1 VDKLPEE
8 ADDFSGL
15 AEEARR
21 TGQKWDIVFVAGMA
35 GRAGIAPSSDE
46 AEQPL
51 LLMVEAVRSGHIGNF
66 AAFNRAGEAVR
77 LTPAGV
83 K

>member
-1 VDKLPEE
+1 
-8 ADDFSGL
+8 
-15 AEEARR
+15 
-21 TGQKWDIVFVAGMA
+21 VFVAGMA